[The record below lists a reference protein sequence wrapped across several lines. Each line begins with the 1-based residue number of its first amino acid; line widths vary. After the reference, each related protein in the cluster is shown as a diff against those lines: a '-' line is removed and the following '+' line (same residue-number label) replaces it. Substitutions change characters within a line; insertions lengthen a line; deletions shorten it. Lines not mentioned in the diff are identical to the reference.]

1 MSTNTVISNQ
11 DEERKLPLENTNKQT
26 YIHDI
31 HLMNSHQEKH
41 IYTLIQH
48 IRLSILLLLHTHI
61 QNCAKYS
68 PTYRLDQLC
77 IRRLFDK
84 KEYYYDYCYILLST
98 TPFPTKIHK
107 KNCSAK

>member
-48 IRLSILLLLHTHI
+48 IRLSTILLLLHSIH
-61 QNCAKYS
+61 
-68 PTYRLDQLC
+68 TYK
-77 IRRLFDK
+77 IA
-84 KEYYYDYCYILLST
+84 LST
-98 TPFPTKIHK
+98 LLHTALI
-107 KNCSAK
+107 NYV